1 MGEAKQKKRA
11 HAAILEQ
18 HSACIYCAGV
28 SRATTVE
35 HMPPIQMF
43 RERQRPKGL
52 EFPACVECNNGTS
65 HSDLVASLMGRMY
78 PDSDTETGREELRK
92 LLGAVSN
99 NVPGLLEEMQVGRG
113 EQKIALRG
121 IPNVPEG
128 SAVLRAN
135 GPIMTRHMITFGA
148 KLGFALHFE
157 ALGSVV
163 PQCGGVQAMYFTN
176 VNAAKGEMPTSLIEM
191 LPERRT
197 LMQGKREVSKQFSYS
212 WLFTVEK
219 RHSVFYAVFNDAFA
233 ILAVTALDR
242 SEFLAR
248 HLDKHPIVAP
258 GDFKARRSAAPN
270 C

>member
-1 MGEAKQKKRA
+1 MGEAKRKKRA

-18 HSACIYCAGV
+18 QPGCIYCAGV

-65 HSDLVASLMGRMY
+65 HSDLVASLMGRTY
-78 PDSDTETGREELRK
+78 PDSDTDAGRQELRK
-92 LLGAVSN
+92 LLSAVSN
-99 NVPGLLEEMQVGRG
+99 NVPGLLKEMQIGRG
-113 EQKIALRG
+113 GQKLALRD
-121 IPNVPEG
+121 IPNLPTG

-135 GPIMTRHMITFGA
+135 GPIMTKHMRTSGA

-157 ALGSVV
+157 ALGTVV
-163 PQCGGVQAMYFTN
+163 PQSGGVQPMYFTN
-176 VNAAKGEMPTSLIEM
+176 VNAAKGELPKSIIDM

-197 LMQGKREVSKQFSYS
+197 LMQGKREVSEQFSYS
-212 WLFTVEK
+212 WLLTEEK
-219 RHSVFYAVFNDAFA
+219 RHSVFYSVFNNSFS

-248 HLDKHPIVAP
+248 NADQHPVIAP